1 MRERPTTAMKHLR
14 FALRAL
20 FHAPFVTTIAIVSLA
35 LGIGANTAIFS
46 LIDTV
51 LLRPL
56 PVREPS
62 KLIAVDGTLPNGT
75 DFTLQSFLN
84 YKDYRERSRS
94 FDGLLAYRF
103 VVASMRNE

>member
-1 MRERPTTAMKHLR
+1 METLLQDIRFGLRQLFKRPIFTAL
-14 FALRAL
+14 
-20 FHAPFVTTIAIVSLA
+20 AIISMA

-62 KLIAVDGTLPNGT
+62 KLIAVDGTLPNGV
-75 DFTLQSFLN
+75 DLPSN
-84 YKDYRERSRS
+84 RS
-94 FDGLLAYRF
+94 
-103 VVASMRNE
+103 